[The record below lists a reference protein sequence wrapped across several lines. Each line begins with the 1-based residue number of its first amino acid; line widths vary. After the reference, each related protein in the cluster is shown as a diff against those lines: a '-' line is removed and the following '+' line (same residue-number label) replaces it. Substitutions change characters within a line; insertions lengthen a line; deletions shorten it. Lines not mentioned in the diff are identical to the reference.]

1 MRLID
6 RFDRTIDYMRISITD
21 KCNLRCTYCVPSCG
35 VAPITNKDIMTDEEI
50 FRVTRAAAK
59 LGVRK
64 IRLTGG
70 EPLARK
76 DVVKLVA
83 SLKTVRG
90 IENIS
95 MTTNGIMLEKYA
107 QELANAGLDRV
118 NISLDSFR
126 PNRYKEITR
135 GGSIDA
141 VLKGIKAA
149 EAAGLLPIKINMVP
163 IRGFNDDEIE
173 EFARLTLSTPYHVRY
188 IEFMPIGGRDFWND
202 EKYIPTDEIKA
213 IAEKIGPLT
222 PVKLRKTGPARYY
235 RFDNAPGILGFISAL
250 THHFCGDCNR
260 LRITSDGKLR
270 PCLFSETEI
279 DLKPALRNSAPEEKD
294 EEIERLLRLAIDVKP
309 EGHHIDQRTDLDTLK
324 PMSRIG
330 G

>member
-35 VAPITNKDIMTDEEI
+35 VAPIISKDILTDEEI
-50 FRVTRAAAK
+50 FRVTKAAAK

-70 EPLARK
+70 EPLSRK
-76 DVVKLVA
+76 NVISLVA
-83 SLKTVRG
+83 SLKTIPG

-95 MTTNGIMLEKYA
+95 MTTNGIMLEEYA
-107 QELANAGLDRV
+107 QKLADAGLDRV

-126 PNRYKEITR
+126 PDRYKEITR
-135 GGSIDA
+135 GGNIES

-149 EAAGLLPIKINMVP
+149 ETAGLLPIKINMVP

-279 DLKPALRNSAPEEKD
+279 DLKPALRNSAPDEKD

-324 PMSRIG
+324 PMSKIG

>member
-6 RFDRTIDYMRISITD
+6 RFDRVIDYMRISITD
-21 KCNLRCTYCVPSCG
+21 RCNLRCTYCMPASG
-35 VAPITNKDIMTDEEI
+35 VAPIYRKEILSYEEI
-50 FRVTRAAAK
+50 YRIVKTAAR

-64 IRLTGG
+64 IRITGG

-76 DVVKLVA
+76 NVRDLIA
-83 SLKTVRG
+83 SLKSIDG
-90 IENIS
+90 IEDIS
-95 MTTNGIMLEKYA
+95 MTTNGILLEQYA
-107 QELANAGLDRV
+107 KELALAGLNRI

-126 PNRYKEITR
+126 ADRYKEITR
-135 GGSIDA
+135 GGDIA
-141 VLKGIKAA
+141 CVLRGIKAA
-149 EAAGLLPIKINMVP
+149 EEAGLLPIKINMVP

-173 EFARLTLSTPYHVRY
+173 EFAKMTLTTPYHVRY
-188 IEFMPIGGRDFWND
+188 IEFMPIGGKDFWND

-213 IAEKIGPLT
+213 RVEKIAPLL
-222 PVKLRKTGPARYY
+222 PVKSRKNGPARYY
-235 RFDNAPGILGFISAL
+235 KFEGAPGIVGFISAL

-260 LRITSDGKLR
+260 LRITSDGKMR

-279 DLKPALRNSAPEEKD
+279 DLKPALRNSPSD
-294 EEIERLLRLAIDVKP
+294 EEIERLLRLAIDIKP
-309 EGHHIDQRTDLDTLK
+309 EGHNIDQRKDLETLK